1 MMNYVVKPPRLLKY
15 LFLEKNIPLD
25 YESIP
30 YSKIFFQNT

>member
-1 MMNYVVKPPRLLKY
+1 MNYVVILPRLLKH
-15 LFLEKNIPLD
+15 LFLEKKIQLY